1 MIEIAIIDNKT
12 IIKINDIEIFIKGD
26 FEIKKKEPAECGS
39 KD

>member
-1 MIEIAIIDNKT
+1 MEIKIINNKT
-12 IIKINDIEIFIKGD
+12 IIKVDDIEIFIKGD